1 MTNRSVIGWAAVI
14 MAVLTLYEIYYM
26 VGMLTSTT
34 AGGGTAG
41 PGPWA
46 GATFLLFLFSMAPL
60 VATAVLLL
68 LARDEQP
75 HH

>member
-1 MTNRSVIGWAAVI
+1 MSSRSVIGWTAVI
-14 MAVLTLYEIYYM
+14 MAVLTLYELYSM
-26 VGMLTSTT
+26 VGLMMSTS

-46 GATFLLFLFSMAPL
+46 SATFLLFLFTMAPL